1 LHLRHQIIPNITI
14 MKHKNLIAAL
24 LISSLIITA
33 CGSESAEQQT
43 ETQSVTLPSSTTT
56 LPQTNTPATI
66 QNNPTDSR
74 KPVAPSI
81 GTNQQPLNTAA
92 TTAGLNP
99 AHGQPGHRC
108 EIAVGAPLNSAP
120 TTPQQPVITTTAK
133 PTTVATPVVSQINPV
148 QPAVTSTATGLN
160 PEHGKPGHRCDISV
174 GAPLNSKPAQQP
186 TVVQQPA
193 IVQQPAVTIPPQKT
207 YVSEV
212 QKSTPATIT
221 APSTAIVAEGMNP
234 EHGKPGHRCD
244 IAVGAPLNS
253 KPKQ

>member
-1 LHLRHQIIPNITI
+1 
-14 MKHKNLIAAL
+14 MKHINLIATL
-24 LISSLIITA
+24 LITSLIIAA

-43 ETQSVTLPSSTTT
+43 ETKPATLPASTTT
-56 LPQTNTPATI
+56 LPQSNTPATMP
-66 QNNPTDSR
+66 NNPTDSK
-74 KPVAPSI
+74 KPVAPII
-81 GTNQQPLNTAA
+81 GNNQQPVNTTA
-92 TTAGLNP
+92 TSAGLNP

-108 EIAVGAPLNSAP
+108 DIAVGAPLNSAP
-120 TTPQQPVITTTAK
+120 KTTPQQPVITTNAQPTA
-133 PTTVATPVVSQINPV
+133 VSTPVISQVNPV
-148 QPAVTSTATGLN
+148 QTAATTNATGLN

-193 IVQQPAVTIPPQKT
+193 IVQQPAVTIPAPKT

-221 APSTAIVAEGMNP
+221 APSTAVVAEGMNP